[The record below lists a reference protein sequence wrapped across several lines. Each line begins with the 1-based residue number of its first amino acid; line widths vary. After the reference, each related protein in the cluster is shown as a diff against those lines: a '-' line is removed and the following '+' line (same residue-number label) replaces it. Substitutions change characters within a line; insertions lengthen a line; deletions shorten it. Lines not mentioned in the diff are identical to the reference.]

1 MHDGLGPIS
10 DQPMPVTRSVIAKNP
25 WALRPAGVR
34 SASSSTSSLA
44 NCTASTW
51 CESCPLV
58 CPLTPVLHVLSGP
71 RRLNHGKQNA
81 KQCYSYHGNFALRIR
96 RLGVRIS
103 SGAPHLDRFLPGVL
117 THTEITPHCRC
128 GSLSTKLNFFIGNE
142 APCPPLC
149 LVRRRVTSPQLFVGD
164 RLPRWPGGGEV
175 ARVCECLFG
184 CSRPAC
190 RRPVGGPGCSR
201 IRDLAVTVAKNDVG
215 KTE

>member
-58 CPLTPVLHVLSGP
+58 CPLTPVLHVLTGP

-103 SGAPHLDRFLPGVL
+103 SGAHLLQYRRPAVKQTAHRCRSLTQEFASTAHGRSSRARPARHRRDTPLPGRSS
-117 THTEITPHCRC
+117 PGARYRC
-128 GSLSTKLNFFIGNE
+128 ADAAFM
-142 APCPPLC
+142 P
-149 LVRRRVTSPQLFVGD
+149 SP
-164 RLPRWPGGGEV
+164 R
-175 ARVCECLFG
+175 
-184 CSRPAC
+184 
-190 RRPVGGPGCSR
+190 
-201 IRDLAVTVAKNDVG
+201 
-215 KTE
+215 